1 MTKIELAIATT
12 NWKIEDAEKTISQMQ
27 TSIKNNIDNP
37 HPEFNA
43 ESILAY
49 AQRMQGAA
57 KELLA
62 LREQKKM
69 LECIA
74 AE

>member
-12 NWKIEDAEKTISQMQ
+12 NWKIESAEKTISEMQ
-27 TSIKNNIDNP
+27 ENIKNHIDDP

-49 AQRMQGAA
+49 ARRMQDAV

-69 LECIA
+69 LESL
-74 AE
+74 AEE